1 MQGTAVQPLIS
12 LTYVSSAVRKF
23 SDDELVALLRTSRR
37 NNERG
42 GISGMLLYK
51 DGDFMQTLEG
61 PEDAV
66 SNTIAVIGRDV
77 RHRGI
82 IRLIR
87 RPLTERSFGDWSM
100 AFGNL
105 DRLST
110 EDSKAFS
117 PFLSGSLVDD
127 SFRHRPENCFKLMMA
142 FKKNVR

>member
-1 MQGTAVQPLIS
+1 MQCTAVQPLIS

-23 SDDELVALLRTSRR
+23 SDEELVALLRTSRS
-37 NNERG
+37 NNERA

-66 SNTIAVIGRDV
+66 SNVISVIAQDV

-82 IRLIR
+82 IRLLHR
-87 RPLTERSFGDWSM
+87 QLTERSFGDWSM

-105 DRLST
+105 DRLSPQ
-110 EDSKAFS
+110 DSKAFS
-117 PFLSGSLVDD
+117 PFLSGSLLDD
-127 SFRHRPENCFKLMMA
+127 SFRQRPENCFKLMTA